1 MDGWMDE
8 ETLQRERDR
17 GDRTLAFESR
27 SDALISALPSILS
40 LSFLV
45 HKMRVRDLYS

>member
-1 MDGWMDE
+1 MKRRC
-8 ETLQRERDR
+8 RERDR